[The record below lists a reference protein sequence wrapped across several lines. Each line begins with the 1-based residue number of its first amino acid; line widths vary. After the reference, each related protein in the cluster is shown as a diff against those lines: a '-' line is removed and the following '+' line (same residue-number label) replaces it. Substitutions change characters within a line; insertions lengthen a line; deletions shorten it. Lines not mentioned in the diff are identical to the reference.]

1 MNLPTIILPTQRA
14 WSGNKLT
21 FLIEPCNA
29 RAYILLIKNTYSGAV
44 FDIITIRENGKI
56 GEINLESIGSI
67 KPEYSYDVNSKI
79 LTVTLSTINYWS
91 GYLIKMP
98 VSK

>member
-21 FLIEPCNA
+21 FLIDPNNA
-29 RAYILLIKNTYSGAV
+29 RAYILLIKSTFGRAV
-44 FDIITIRENGKI
+44 FDIMTIREN

-67 KPEYSYDVNSKI
+67 KPTYSYNISSKI
-79 LTVTLSTINYWS
+79 LTVTLSTDYWS

-98 VSK
+98 ISI

>member
-14 WSGNKLT
+14 WSGNRLT
-21 FLIEPCNA
+21 FLIESSNA
-29 RAYILLIKNTYSGAV
+29 RAYILLIKNTFGGAV

-56 GEINLESIGSI
+56 NLESIGSI
-67 KPEYSYDVNSKI
+67 KPTYSYNMSSKI
-79 LTVTLSTINYWS
+79 LTVTLSTNYWS

-98 VSK
+98 ISI